1 MKFAMRLSLT
11 ACLLTL
17 ALGLAQAAQA
27 APKSFVLLPFTVNA
41 PQSYAYLSKAVPA
54 TMQARLN
61 RPGVLEGR
69 KRADDRG
76 AENFF
81 APCGCE

>member
-1 MKFAMRLSLT
+1 MKFAMRLSFT
-11 ACLLTL
+11 VCLLTL
-17 ALGLAQAAQA
+17 VLGLAQSASA

-69 KRADDRG
+69 SAQTRATSA
-76 AENFF
+76 AEARNVS
-81 APCGCE
+81 